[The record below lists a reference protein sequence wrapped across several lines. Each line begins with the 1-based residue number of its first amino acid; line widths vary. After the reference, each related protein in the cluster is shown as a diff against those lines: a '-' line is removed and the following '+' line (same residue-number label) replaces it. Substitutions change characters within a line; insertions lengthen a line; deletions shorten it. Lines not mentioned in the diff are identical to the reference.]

1 MQTVLDILMLPYK
14 GLAALVR
21 WFASISAAARIA
33 CIVALFQF
41 VVVFLAV
48 VLVLAAGERA
58 VLQSWW
64 SPGKVLALLMLLV
77 VVPALVY
84 QAARLWLEHQGG
96 RWADITA
103 AWAAA
108 AAELARQQ
116 VRFDEA
122 PLFVVLGGDGGPAE
136 RSLLADASPPLV
148 VEGAPAGGGPL
159 HIYASREAIYVC
171 LSGVG
176 QTGVVAARM
185 RAAQGIDA
193 ELPAG
198 DAPADEAASAVGTAP
213 RGGLQRS
220 ALEREEATDR
230 LRLAC
235 ELLQAVREPL
245 APINGIIALM
255 PLAIDRDADADAVVL
270 GQAVGEDLATLTLEL
285 GIRAPVT
292 IVAAGLEQDSAMPDL
307 VSRLEAAQ
315 RLEASG
321 TAFPPG
327 IVPGVELLKVAAANA
342 GGPLTD
348 RIAEMLLDPRRID
361 QQPANRHLLAMLC
374 RVRLHVAEQA
384 SRVLEQAFTADLHG
398 HNIPMLAGCY
408 LAALGSKA
416 DRRLF
421 TRGLLDRVVNLQ
433 GELDWT
439 DDCLSRNGWA
449 TRIARSLFAMVAAM
463 VLAIAAIVWWKIV
476 R

>member
-14 GLAALVR
+14 GFATLVR
-21 WFASISAAARIA
+21 WFASVSAAARIA
-33 CIVALFQF
+33 CIVALFQC
-41 VVVFLAV
+41 VVVVLAV
-48 VLVLAAGERA
+48 ILVLAAGERA

-64 SPGKVLALLMLLV
+64 SPGKILALLMLLV

-96 RWADITA
+96 RWGDITA

-108 AAELARQQ
+108 SAELARQQ
-116 VRFDEA
+116 IRFDEA
-122 PLFVVLGGDGGPAE
+122 PLFVVLGADGSSAE

-159 HIYASREAIYVC
+159 HLYASREAIYMC
-171 LSGVG
+171 FSGVG
-176 QTGVVAARM
+176 QTAVVAARM
-185 RAAQGIDA
+185 RAAQDIDA
-193 ELPAG
+193 APPTGA
-198 DAPADEAASAVGTAP
+198 APADEGTAAAAPAP

-220 ALEREEATDR
+220 SLEREEATDR

-245 APINGIIALM
+245 APINGIIVMM
-255 PLAIDRDADADAVVL
+255 PLAIDRGADADAVVL
-270 GQAVGEDLATLTLEL
+270 GQAIGEDLATLTLEL

-292 IVAAGLEQDSAMPDL
+292 MVAAGLEQDPAMPDL
-307 VSRLEAAQ
+307 ASRLEAAQ
-315 RLEASG
+315 RLEVSG

-327 IVPGVELLKVAAANA
+327 IVPGVELLKAAAANA

-348 RIAEMLLDPRRID
+348 RIAELLLDPRRIE

-374 RVRLHVAEQA
+374 RARLHVAEQM
-384 SRVLEQAFTADLHG
+384 SRVLEQAFATELHG
-398 HNIPMLAGCY
+398 PNVPMLAGCY

-421 TRGLLDRVVNLQ
+421 TRGLLERVVNLQ

-439 DDCLSRNGWA
+439 DDCLSRNAWA

-463 VLAIAAIVWWKIV
+463 VLAIVAIVWWKIV

>member
-14 GLAALVR
+14 GFAALVR
-21 WFASISAAARIA
+21 WFASVSAAARIA
-33 CIVALFQF
+33 SIVALFQF
-41 VVVFLAV
+41 VVVLLAV
-48 VLVLAAGERA
+48 LLVVVAGERA

-64 SPGKVLALLMLLV
+64 SPGKILALLLLLV

-96 RWADITA
+96 RWGDITA

-116 VRFDEA
+116 IRFDEA
-122 PLFVVLGGDGGPAE
+122 PLFVVLGGDGNSAE
-136 RSLLADASPPLV
+136 RSLLADASPALV
-148 VEGAPAGGGPL
+148 VEGAPAGSGPL
-159 HIYASREAIYVC
+159 HVYASREAIYLC
-171 LSGVG
+171 FSGVG
-176 QTGVVAARM
+176 QTAVVAARM

-193 ELPAG
+193 EPPAG
-198 DAPADEAASAVGTAP
+198 DAPADTSASSAAP
-213 RGGLQRS
+213 EPWGGLQRP

-235 ELLQAVREPL
+235 QLLQAVREPL
-245 APINGIIALM
+245 APINGIIVMM
-255 PLAIDRDADADAVVL
+255 PLAIDRGANANALVL
-270 GQAVGEDLATLTLEL
+270 GQAIGEDLATLMLEL

-292 IVAAGLEQDSAMPDL
+292 MVAAGLEQDPALPDL
-307 VSRLEAAQ
+307 VSRLEPAQ
-315 RLEASG
+315 RLEVSG
-321 TAFPPG
+321 AAFPPG
-327 IVPGVELLKVAAANA
+327 IVPVVDLLKVAAANT

-348 RIAEMLLDPRRID
+348 RIEEMLLDPRRID
-361 QQPANRHLLAMLC
+361 QQPAHRHLLAMLC
-374 RVRLHVAEQA
+374 RVRLHMVEQI
-384 SRVLEQAFTADLHG
+384 SQVLEQAFATELHG
-398 HNIPMLAGCY
+398 PNVPMLAGCY

-416 DRRLF
+416 DGRLF
-421 TRGLLDRVVNLQ
+421 TRGLLERVVNLQ

-439 DDCLSRNGWA
+439 NDCLSRNGWA

-463 VLAIAAIVWWKIV
+463 VLAIVAIVWWKLA

>member
-21 WFASISAAARIA
+21 WFASVSAAARIA
-33 CIVALFQF
+33 SIVALFQC

-64 SPGKVLALLMLLV
+64 SPGKILALLMLLV

-96 RWADITA
+96 RWGDITA

-108 AAELARQQ
+108 SAELARQQ
-116 VRFDEA
+116 IRFDEA
-122 PLFVVLGGDGGPAE
+122 PLFMVLGGDGGSAE

-148 VEGAPAGGGPL
+148 VEGAPSGSGPL
-159 HIYASREAIYVC
+159 RIYASREAIYIC
-171 LSGVG
+171 FSGAG
-176 QTGVVAARM
+176 QTAVVAARM
-185 RAAQGIDA
+185 RAAQDIDT
-193 ELPAG
+193 EPPTG
-198 DAPADEAASAVGTAP
+198 DTPADPSGSGAAP
-213 RGGLQRS
+213 ERRGGLQRS
-220 ALEREEATDR
+220 ALDREEATDR

-235 ELLQAVREPL
+235 ELLQTVREPL
-245 APINGIIALM
+245 APINGIIVM
-255 PLAIDRDADADAVVL
+255 VPLAIDRGADADAVVL
-270 GQAVGEDLATLTLEL
+270 GQAIGEDLATLTLEL

-292 IVAAGLEQDSAMPDL
+292 MVAAGLEQDPAMPDL
-307 VSRLEAAQ
+307 ASRLEAAQ
-315 RLEASG
+315 RLEVSG

-327 IVPGVELLKVAAANA
+327 IVPGVELLKAAAANA

-348 RIAEMLLDPRRID
+348 RIAELLLDPRRIE

-374 RVRLHVAEQA
+374 RARLHVAEQM
-384 SRVLEQAFTADLHG
+384 SRVLEQAFATELHG
-398 HNIPMLAGCY
+398 PNVPMLAGCY

-421 TRGLLDRVVNLQ
+421 TRGLLERVVNLQ

-439 DDCLSRNGWA
+439 DDCLSRNAWA

-463 VLAIAAIVWWKIV
+463 VLAIVAIVWWKIV

>member
-21 WFASISAAARIA
+21 WFASVSAAARIA
-33 CIVALFQF
+33 GIVAVFQC

-48 VLVLAAGERA
+48 ILVLVAGERS

-64 SPGKVLALLMLLV
+64 SPGKVFVLLMLLM

-108 AAELARQQ
+108 SAELARQQ
-116 VRFDEA
+116 IRFDEA
-122 PLFVVLGGDGGPAE
+122 PLFVVLGGDGGSAE
-136 RSLLADASPPLV
+136 RSLLTDASPPLV
-148 VEGAPAGGGPL
+148 VEGAPAGGGPI
-159 HIYASREAIYVC
+159 HIYASREAIYIC
-171 LSGVG
+171 FSGVG
-176 QTGVVAARM
+176 QTAAIAARI

-193 ELPAG
+193 EPPAG
-198 DAPADEAASAVGTAP
+198 EAPTEAGATVAMPEP
-213 RGGLQRS
+213 RGGLQLS

-230 LRLAC
+230 LRLAS
-235 ELLQAVREPL
+235 ELLRAVREPF
-245 APINGIIALM
+245 APINGIIVVM
-255 PLAIDRDADADAVVL
+255 PLAIDRAADDDAVVL
-270 GQAVGEDLATLTLEL
+270 GQAIGEDLATVTLQL

-292 IVAAGLEQDSAMPDL
+292 MVAAGLERDPAMSDL
-307 VSRLEAAQ
+307 VSRLEPAQ
-315 RLEASG
+315 RLEVSG
-321 TAFPPG
+321 TAFPHG
-327 IVPGVELLKVAAANA
+327 IVPGFEHLRASAVNTC
-342 GGPLTD
+342 GPLAD
-348 RIAEMLLDPRRID
+348 SIEGMLLDPRRID
-361 QQPANRHLLAMLC
+361 QQPAHRHLLALLC
-374 RVRLHVAEQA
+374 RVRLNVVEQVL
-384 SRVLEQAFTADLHG
+384 RVLVQAFATEMHG
-398 HNIPMLAGCY
+398 QNMPMLAGCY
-408 LAALGSKA
+408 LVALGSKA

-439 DDCLSRNGWA
+439 DDCLRRNTWA
-449 TRIARSLFAMVAAM
+449 TRIARSLFALVAAM
-463 VLAIAAIVWWKIV
+463 VLAIAAIVWWKLA

>member
-1 MQTVLDILMLPYK
+1 MQTVLDILMLPFK
-14 GLAALVR
+14 GFAALVR
-21 WFASISAAARIA
+21 WFASVSAAARIA
-33 CIVALFQF
+33 SIVALFQF

-48 VLVLAAGERA
+48 LLVLAAGERA

-64 SPGKVLALLMLLV
+64 SPGKILALLMLLV

-84 QAARLWLEHQGG
+84 QAARLWLEHHGG

-103 AWAAA
+103 TWAAA
-108 AAELARQQ
+108 SAELARQQ
-116 VRFDEA
+116 IRFDEA
-122 PLFVVLGGDGGPAE
+122 PLFVVLGGDGGSAE

-159 HIYASREAIYVC
+159 HMYASREAVYIS

-176 QTGVVAARM
+176 QTAVVAARM

-193 ELPAG
+193 EPAAG
-198 DAPADEAASAVGTAP
+198 GAPADEGATAPVPEP
-213 RGGLQRS
+213 RGGLPRS

-230 LRLAC
+230 LSLTC

-245 APINGIIALM
+245 APINGIIVMM
-255 PLAIDRDADADAVVL
+255 PLAIDRGADANAVVL
-270 GQAVGEDLATLTLEL
+270 GQAIGEDLVTLTLEL
-285 GIRAPVT
+285 GIRVPVT
-292 IVAAGLEQDSAMPDL
+292 MVAAGLEQDPAMPDL
-307 VSRLEAAQ
+307 VSRLEPAE
-315 RLEASG
+315 RLEVSG

-327 IVPGVELLKVAAANA
+327 IVPGVEQLKVAAVNT

-361 QQPANRHLLAMLC
+361 QQPGNRHLLAMLC
-374 RVRLHVAEQA
+374 RMRLHVVEQVA
-384 SRVLEQAFTADLHG
+384 RVLEQAFAADLHG
-398 HNIPMLAGCY
+398 QDRPMLAGCY

-416 DRRLF
+416 DGRLF
-421 TRGLLDRVVNLQ
+421 TRGLLERVVNLQ

-439 DDCLSRNGWA
+439 NDCLSRNGWA
-449 TRIARSLFAMVAAM
+449 TRIARGLFAMVAAM
-463 VLAIAAIVWWKIV
+463 VLAIVAIVWWKLA

>member
-1 MQTVLDILMLPYK
+1 MQTVFDVLMLPYK
-14 GLAALVR
+14 GFAALVR
-21 WFASISAAARIA
+21 WFASVSAAARIT
-33 CIVALFQF
+33 CIVALFQC
-41 VVVFLAV
+41 VVVILAV

-64 SPGKVLALLMLLV
+64 SPGKILALLMLLV

-96 RWADITA
+96 RWADIPA

-108 AAELARQQ
+108 SAELARQQ
-116 VRFDEA
+116 IRFDEA
-122 PLFVVLGGDGGPAE
+122 PLFVVLGGDGSSAE

-159 HIYASREAIYVC
+159 HIYASREAIYIC
-171 LSGVG
+171 FSGVG
-176 QTGVVAARM
+176 QTAVVAARM

-193 ELPAG
+193 EPPAG
-198 DAPADEAASAVGTAP
+198 DAPADENASAAAPEP

-220 ALEREEATDR
+220 SLEREEATDR

-245 APINGIIALM
+245 APINGIIVMM
-255 PLAIDRDADADAVVL
+255 PLAIDRGANADAVVL

-292 IVAAGLEQDSAMPDL
+292 MVAAGLEQDPAMSDL
-307 VSRLEAAQ
+307 ASRLEAAQ
-315 RLEASG
+315 RLEVSG

-327 IVPGVELLKVAAANA
+327 IVPVVEQLKAAAANA

-348 RIAEMLLDPRRID
+348 LIAEMLLDPRRIE

-374 RVRLHVAEQA
+374 RVRLNAAEQM
-384 SRVLEQAFTADLHG
+384 SRVLEQAFATDQHG
-398 HNIPMLAGCY
+398 QNVPMLAGCY

-421 TRGLLDRVVNLQ
+421 TRGMLERVVNLQ

-463 VLAIAAIVWWKIV
+463 VVAIAAIVWWKIV

>member
-1 MQTVLDILMLPYK
+1 MQTVLDILMLPYM
-14 GLAALVR
+14 GFAALVR
-21 WFASISAAARIA
+21 WFASVSAAARIT
-33 CIVALFQF
+33 CIVALFQC

-64 SPGKVLALLMLLV
+64 SPGKILALLMLLV

-84 QAARLWLEHQGG
+84 QAARVWLEHQGG
-96 RWADITA
+96 RWADIPA

-108 AAELARQQ
+108 SAELARQQ
-116 VRFDEA
+116 IRFDEA
-122 PLFVVLGGDGGPAE
+122 PLFVVLGGDGSSAE

-171 LSGVG
+171 FSGVG
-176 QTGVVAARM
+176 QTAVVAARM

-193 ELPAG
+193 EPPTG
-198 DAPADEAASAVGTAP
+198 DAPADEVASAAVPAP

-220 ALEREEATDR
+220 SLEREEATDR

-245 APINGIIALM
+245 APINGIIVMM
-255 PLAIDRDADADAVVL
+255 PLAVDRRADADAVVL

-292 IVAAGLEQDSAMPDL
+292 MVAAGLEQDPAMPDL
-307 VSRLEAAQ
+307 ASRLEAAQ
-315 RLEASG
+315 RLEVSG

-327 IVPGVELLKVAAANA
+327 IVPGVELLKAAAANA

-348 RIAEMLLDPRRID
+348 RIAEMLLDPRRIE

-374 RVRLHVAEQA
+374 RARLHVAVQM
-384 SRVLEQAFTADLHG
+384 SRVLEQAFATELHG
-398 HNIPMLAGCY
+398 PNVPMLAGCY

-416 DRRLF
+416 DQRLF
-421 TRGLLDRVVNLQ
+421 TRGLLERVVNLQ

-439 DDCLSRNGWA
+439 DDCLSRNAWA

-463 VLAIAAIVWWKIV
+463 VLAIVAIVWWKIV

>member
-1 MQTVLDILMLPYK
+1 MQTLLHILTLPYT

-21 WFASISAAARIA
+21 WFASGSAAARIA
-33 CIVALFQF
+33 SIVALFQF

-48 VLVLAAGERA
+48 LLVLAAGERA

-64 SPGKVLALLMLLV
+64 SPGKILALLMLLV

-84 QAARLWLEHQGG
+84 QAARLWLEHHAG

-103 AWAAA
+103 TWAAA
-108 AAELARQQ
+108 SAELARQQ
-116 VRFDEA
+116 IRFDEA
-122 PLFVVLGGDGGPAE
+122 PLFVVLGGDGGAAE

-159 HIYASREAIYVC
+159 HLYASREAIYIC
-171 LSGVG
+171 FSGVG
-176 QTGVVAARM
+176 QTAAIAARM
-185 RAAQGIDA
+185 RAAQAIDA
-193 ELPAG
+193 EPAAG
-198 DAPADEAASAVGTAP
+198 DAPADEGATAAVPEP

-245 APINGIIALM
+245 APINGIIVLM
-255 PLAIDRDADADAVVL
+255 PLAIDRGVDAHAVVL
-270 GQAVGEDLATLTLEL
+270 GQAIGEDLATLTLEL
-285 GIRAPVT
+285 GIRVPVT
-292 IVAAGLEQDSAMPDL
+292 MVAAGLEQDPAIQDL
-307 VSRLEAAQ
+307 VSRLEPAE
-315 RLEASG
+315 RLEVSG

-327 IVPGVELLKVAAANA
+327 IVPGVEQLKVAAVNT

-361 QQPANRHLLAMLC
+361 HQPANRQLLAMLC
-374 RVRLHVAEQA
+374 RMRLHVVEQVV
-384 SRVLEQAFTADLHG
+384 RVLEQAFAADLHG
-398 HNIPMLAGCY
+398 QDRPMLAGCY

-439 DDCLSRNGWA
+439 DDCLSRNVWA
-449 TRIARSLFAMVAAM
+449 TRIARSLFGMVAVMA
-463 VLAIAAIVWWKIV
+463 VAIAAIVWLKTV